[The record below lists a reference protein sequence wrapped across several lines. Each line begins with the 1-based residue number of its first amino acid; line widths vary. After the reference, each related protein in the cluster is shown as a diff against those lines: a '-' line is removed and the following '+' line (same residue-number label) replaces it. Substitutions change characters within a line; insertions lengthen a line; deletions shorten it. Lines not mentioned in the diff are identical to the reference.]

1 MENGVDSGMRAL
13 PPGTVHLLHT
23 DSHGAGADEVI
34 LVPQPSKHP
43 DNPLNWSKSR
53 KTIHICLIYLY
64 TFTCGYGGTATYSVL
79 TDISRDTNITLTQ
92 LNLGTGL
99 IFLLAGWGNCFWQP
113 LALTFGRRPV
123 FLASLLGCL
132 IISEWTAWTDSFAAW
147 TAGRILIP
155 DTFFAHERGAYVG
168 IYSMVLQGSN
178 FFAPFVSGFINDAL
192 GWQWVQHVCAIFFAL
207 NLILALFFQEESMF
221 ERQTAEVDVDP
232 PSNEEPRHSDTARV
246 GNSPVIQTTVD
257 TREPADDEKATSTGI
272 ANNRDESMGE
282 TYTVKSYRQKQ
293 ALYTRSGLTFK
304 QCLRIAYR
312 PIFIFF
318 QFPCIAW
325 AGLQYGF
332 TNAWYSVYNATASSI
347 LSSQPYSYRASMVG
361 VTYLAP
367 LLGALIGGY
376 VSGPVSDSFSMR
388 LARRNKG
395 FREPEHRLWGMS
407 LTAIILPLGLLLWGV
422 GAAFSLP
429 IGVLMLGSVF
439 CGFGIVTGGTYSITY
454 SVDAFKEIA
463 GESIVSL
470 ILCRNTLTFGF
481 SYAITP
487 WIDGAGLQKTFI
499 VVAIISFLTGV
510 SFLII
515 IWKGKQLRIFSEA
528 RYWRYA
534 AMQVVKH

>member
-1 MENGVDSGMRAL
+1 MEDGVDSGMRAL
-13 PPGTVHLLHT
+13 PPGAVHLLHT
-23 DSHGAGADEVI
+23 NSHGTGADEVI

-43 DNPLNWSKSR
+43 DGPLNWPKSR

-64 TFTCGYGGTATYSVL
+64 TFTCGCGGTATYSVL

-123 FLASLLGCL
+123 FL
-132 IISEWTAWTDSFAAW
+132 
-147 TAGRILIP
+147 TAGRILYGFFVGPCEVLPEISIP
-155 DTFFAHERGAYVG
+155 DTYFAHERGAYVG

-207 NLILALFFQEESMF
+207 NLILAFFFQEESMF
-221 ERQTAEVDVDP
+221 ERQTAEA
-232 PSNEEPRHSDTARV
+232 TV
-246 GNSPVIQTTVD
+246 G
-257 TREPADDEKATSTGI
+257 TREPADDEKATPTGI
-272 ANNRDESMGE
+272 ANTRDESAGE
-282 TYTVKSYRQKQ
+282 TYTVKSYRQKL
-293 ALYTRSGLTFK
+293 ALYTRSGLTLK

-318 QFPCIAW
+318 QFPCITW

-332 TNAWYSVYNATASSI
+332 TNAWYSVYNATAFSI
-347 LSSQPYSYRASMVG
+347 LSPQPYSYRASMVG

-395 FREPEHRLWGMS
+395 FREPEHRLWGIS
-407 LTAIILPLGLLLWGV
+407 FTAIILPLRLLLWGV
-422 GAAFSLP
+422 EAAFSLP

-470 ILCRNTLTFGF
+470 ILCRSTLTFGF

-487 WIDGAGLQKTFI
+487 WIDGAGLQNTFI
-499 VVAIISFLTGV
+499 VVAIISFLTGM
-510 SFLII
+510 SFLIM
-515 IWKGKQLRIFSEA
+515 IWKGKQLRILSEA

-534 AMQVVKH
+534 AMQVVRH

>member
-1 MENGVDSGMRAL
+1 MENGVTYDMRAL

-23 DSHGAGADEVI
+23 NRHGAGSDEVI

-43 DNPLNWSKSR
+43 DDPLNWSKRR
-53 KTIHICLIYLY
+53 KTIHILLVYLY

-79 TDISRDTNITLTQ
+79 IDISRDTNITLTQ

-123 FLASLLGCL
+123 FLVSLLGCL
-132 IISEWTAWTDSFAAW
+132 IISEWTAWADSFPAW
-147 TAGRILIP
+147 TVGRILYGFFVGPCEVLPEISIP
-155 DTFFAHERGAYVG
+155 DTYFAHERGAYVG

-207 NLILALFFQEESMF
+207 NLILAFFFQEESMF
-221 ERQTAEVDVDP
+221 ERPSAEVDVGLP
-232 PSNEEPRHSDTARV
+232 RNSTTPSI
-246 GNSPVIQTTVD
+246 IQATVD
-257 TREPADDEKATSTGI
+257 IHGPADNEKGTLSGI
-272 ANNRDESMGE
+272 ANTRDESSGE
-282 TYTVKSYRQKQ
+282 SYTVKSYRQKLT
-293 ALYTRSGLTFK
+293 LYTRSGLTLK

-312 PIFIFF
+312 PVFIFF
-318 QFPCIAW
+318 QFPCITW

-388 LARRNKG
+388 LARRNNG
-395 FREPEHRLWGMS
+395 FREPEHRLWGMA
-407 LTAIILPLGLLLWGV
+407 LTAIVLPLGLLFWGV

-454 SVDAFKEIA
+454 SVDSFKEIA

-487 WIDGAGLQKTFI
+487 WIDVAGLQNTFI
-499 VVAIISFLTGV
+499 VVSIISFLTGY
-510 SFLII
+510 L
-515 IWKGKQLRIFSEA
+515 GLQGG
-528 RYWRYA
+528 
-534 AMQVVKH
+534 